1 MDLYASLTPAMI
13 VDRPFPHIVLEG
25 AVPPEAC
32 AKLVRAFPPL
42 DTFGAGLPDAKKV
55 LRRSVH
61 LAGLSEPLRGLI
73 EAHVRPAAFAALARV
88 FGQAVR
94 REYPG
99 LETRFGP
106 LDALRVGQRHA
117 DGHDRCEVLLD
128 AQPVVLAPVTRGVV
142 GERGPHVKGTNKL
155 LEGLLFLPDP
165 ADDTPGGEMEL
176 YEPVPG
182 HRPRFGARNQT
193 RPRGLRAVRAVPY
206 RAGTLVVWVNTPR
219 SITRLAPRG
228 ASPWPV
234 RFLSLPV
241 QFPEPLFEL
250 PQNPGSLWGRVS
262 GWLARR
268 VTGRTGGV

>member
-1 MDLYASLTPAMI
+1 VDLYAGLNEAMI
-13 VDRPFPHIVLEG
+13 VDRPFPHIILEG
-25 AVPPEAC
+25 AVPPAAC
-32 AKLVRAFPPL
+32 TELVRAFPPL
-42 DTFGAGLPDAKKV
+42 ETFGAGLPDAKKV

-61 LAGLSEPLRGLI
+61 SAGLNEPLRGLV
-73 EAHVRPAAFAALARV
+73 EAQVRPAAFAALARV
-88 FGQAVR
+88 FGTAVR

-99 LETRFGP
+99 LEARFGP

-117 DGHDRCEVLLD
+117 EGNDRCEVLLD

-155 LEGLLFLPDP
+155 LEAVLFLPDP

-176 YEPVPG
+176 FEPVAG

-193 RPRGLRAVRAVPY
+193 PPRGLRTVRSVPY

-219 SITRLAPRG
+219 SITRLAPRP

-234 RFLSLPV
+234 RFLTLPV
-241 QFPEPLFEL
+241 QLPVPLFEL
-250 PQNPGSLWGRVS
+250 PQEPSSLWRCVS
-262 GWLARR
+262 GWLMRR
-268 VTGRTGGV
+268 AG